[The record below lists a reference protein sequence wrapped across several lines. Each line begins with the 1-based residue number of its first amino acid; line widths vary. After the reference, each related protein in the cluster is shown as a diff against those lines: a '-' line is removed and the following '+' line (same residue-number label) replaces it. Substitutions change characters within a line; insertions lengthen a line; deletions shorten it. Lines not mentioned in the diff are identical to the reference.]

1 MTELSKSDLTCTAIR
16 MLYKYCLVLC
26 ALKYKFYTV
35 YRIHYFVVNVGLRV
49 IEVAHDIQSQVG
61 KYVSTDLRLVNSY
74 DTWHGKGLRNH
85 CMCMFQ
91 STSFFRNKECCQT
104 NE

>member
-1 MTELSKSDLTCTAIR
+1 

-26 ALKYKFYTV
+26 ALKYKFYIV

-49 IEVAHDIQSQVG
+49 IEVAHDIQSQVE